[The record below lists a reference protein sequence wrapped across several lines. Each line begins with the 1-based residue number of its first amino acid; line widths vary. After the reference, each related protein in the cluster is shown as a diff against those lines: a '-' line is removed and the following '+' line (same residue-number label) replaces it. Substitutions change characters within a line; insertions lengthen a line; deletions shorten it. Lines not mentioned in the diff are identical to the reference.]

1 MLFFGHR
8 KSNSH
13 QLTKRSRY
21 RLSVTTYFF
30 ETNYIQVLDF
40 TSQKQ
45 QKQTTMASV
54 SRTTSSTVS
63 NEWFTPSPVKSGS
76 KARRYRPRRSAEQ
89 QARLDAAKTEHAAAS
104 HAAHQGEW
112 VVKGKRHNKIVR
124 EPTPDEKAEA
134 ARIQTMQDL
143 KAIEKTLSGSMS
155 VIKRKR
161 AAVSLRKSDESNPK
175 KRKIDSQEKKPKS
188 KSKVGAMNSF
198 SLLAVDS
205 TDDEAEADLE
215 VKPIEI
221 KPQDFPTLGAPIKV
235 QASSNT
241 SYSFALQTKPTK
253 KQIGPED
260 FPSPPKTR
268 VCWADHL
275 NDEETSDEEDD
286 LPMRPGQ
293 SWGDFA

>member
-13 QLTKRSRY
+13 QLTKRSRN
-21 RLSVTTYFF
+21 RLSVTTYF
-30 ETNYIQVLDF
+30 ETNYTQVFRFLI
-40 TSQKQ
+40 

-76 KARRYRPRRSAEQ
+76 KGRRYRPRRSAEQ
-89 QARLDAAKTEHAAAS
+89 QARLDVAKTEHAAAG
-104 HAAHQGEW
+104 HAADQGEW

-134 ARIQTMQDL
+134 ARIQQLKDL
-143 KAIEKTLSGSMS
+143 KTIKKTLSGSMS

-161 AAVSLRKSDESNPK
+161 DGISLRKGNESKSKRPK
-175 KRKIDSQEKKPKS
+175 IVLEEKKPK
-188 KSKVGAMNSF
+188 KTKGVNPF

-205 TDDEAEADLE
+205 TDDEDEAQLE

-241 SYSFALQTKPTK
+241 SYSCALQTKPVK

-268 VCWADHL
+268 VRWADHL
-275 NDEETSDEEDD
+275 DDFSDEEDDD

>member
-1 MLFFGHR
+1 M
-8 KSNSH
+8 
-13 QLTKRSRY
+13 
-21 RLSVTTYFF
+21 
-30 ETNYIQVLDF
+30 
-40 TSQKQ
+40 
-45 QKQTTMASV
+45 SV

-63 NEWFTPSPVKSGS
+63 NEWFTPSKSGN
-76 KARRYRPRRSAEQ
+76 KNKGRRYRPRRSAEQ
-89 QARLDAAKTEHAAAS
+89 QARHDAAKTEHASAS
-104 HAAHQGEW
+104 HAADQGEW

-188 KSKVGAMNSF
+188 KSKIGAMNSF

-205 TDDEAEADLE
+205 TDDEDEVEADLE

-235 QASSNT
+235 QPSSNT
-241 SYSFALQTKPTK
+241 SYSCALQTKQVK

-260 FPSPPKTR
+260 FPSPPKTGVR
-268 VCWADHL
+268 WADHL
-275 NDEETSDEEDD
+275 NDFSDEEDD
-286 LPMRPGQ
+286 LPIRPGQ